1 MKAYKGFNRDMTC
14 RNFQYEEGKEYETDK
29 AKLCESGFHACE
41 NPLDCLNYY
50 SPNDGCIYHE
60 VEVSGD
66 IEKANDDSKVAATKI
81 KIGARLTIA
90 GIVKGAI
97 DFVFSKAKPTSGNC
111 AHAATSGNCANAAT
125 SGYRA
130 HAATS
135 GDYAHAA
142 TSGRCA
148 NAATSGYC
156 AHAATSGYCANAA
169 TSGNCAHAATSGRC
183 AHAATSGDYANA
195 ATSGDYAHA
204 ATSGDY
210 AHAATSGDYA
220 HAATSG
226 DCANAATS
234 GDYAHAEV
242 HGYESIAAV
251 LGRNCKARGAL
262 GCWLVLT
269 ERDDCGHILGV
280 QAVKVDGKS
289 IKADTWYELRGGKVA
304 EAEEGGDK

>member
-97 DFVFSKAKPTSGNC
+97 DFVFSKAKP
-111 AHAATSGNCANAAT
+111 
-125 SGYRA
+125 
-130 HAATS
+130 
-135 GDYAHAA
+135 